1 MAFQI
6 DPNIPL
12 QANKVQFDPA
22 AILMQAQQNG
32 AALEKHRFEMQKLR
46 EDYDLAKEQRK
57 QQKAMQMGIASDLAG
72 IRSGTPAQYAPM
84 QFQQQPQQP
93 KAYTGDL
100 MGGDFQLGG
109 NNDPSNGSYQLGGG
123 EVTQEAVAGREP
135 SYLEQLQIAAKRALQ
150 VGDVDSAFKY
160 SQAMQQQRVAEREQ
174 NAPVGNPY
182 PTYDAQGNF
191 VGTRVMTKA
200 GQEVAFGTQG
210 TTTVKPDVL
219 TAKDKL
225 QQQFE
230 QQKLDRQLAMEQK
243 KIDAKAKEDSPNH
256 YFPDNGLTGDAFL
269 ASIPKQDKARLQA
282 VIDGRAKFPS
292 AMAIRRDPSMA
303 RLAEAVFRVDPDY
316 DETRYAT
323 RQKASN
329 DFTTGIQGKQ
339 LLAFG
344 SAVKHLETLGSLVDA
359 MANGDAVQINRF
371 SNLLQKQTGGVPVN
385 NFEAAKSIVAK
396 EIMKSIVTGGGGV
409 EERQELSHLM
419 DSAKS
424 PEQLRGVIN
433 TYHELMNAQKENL
446 IIQRDAAGLPRST
459 LPDYT
464 MHSAD
469 DKVGKKEDA
478 HGGGDE
484 DPYKITKDTDPRR
497 ARYLMNHKRL
507 VEAKDYEGA
516 NMLTDMY
523 NKGAK

>member
-12 QANKVQFDPA
+12 QAGKVQFDPA
-22 AILMQAQQNG
+22 SILMQAQQNG

-46 EDYDLAKEQRK
+46 EDYDLAKEKRAQEK
-57 QQKAMQMGIASDLAG
+57 KMQMGIASDLAG
-72 IRSGTPAQYAPM
+72 IQSGTPAQYAPM
-84 QFQQQPQQP
+84 TYQQQPQRGQMPQGMTGVLMSEQGQQMPQP
-93 KAYTGDL
+93 QVFGEDL
-100 MGGDFQLGG
+100 MNG
-109 NNDPSNGSYQLGGG
+109 NYQLGGG
-123 EVTQEAVAGREP
+123 EVTQQAVAGREP

-200 GQEVAFGTQG
+200 GQEIPFGTQG
-210 TTTVKPDVL
+210 TTIVKPDVL
-219 TAKDKL
+219 TAKDKANQL
-225 QQQFE
+225 FE

-256 YFPDNGLTGDAFL
+256 YFPDNGLTGNAFL

-282 VIDGRAKFPS
+282 VIEGRAKFPS

-344 SAVKHLETLGSLVDA
+344 SAIKHLETLGSLVDA
-359 MANGDAVQINRF
+359 MANGDAVQVNRF

-385 NFEAAKSIVAK
+385 NFEAAKGIVAK
-396 EIMKSIVTGGGGV
+396 EIMKAIVAGGGGV

-424 PEQLRGVIN
+424 PEQLRGVIA
-433 TYHELMNAQKENL
+433 TYRELMTAQKENL

-464 MHSAD
+464 KHSAD
-469 DKVGKKEDA
+469 DKGGQQSKQSDYKEYVLERGKA
-478 HGGGDE
+478 
-484 DPYKITKDTDPRR
+484 YKSGNYD
-497 ARYLMNHKRL
+497 L
-507 VEAKDYEGA
+507 VRQMDSMAKQDG
-516 NMLTDMY
+516 LI
-523 NKGAK
+523 K